1 MHDIPVKLD
10 DEKAAKATPF
20 PWDNVMA
27 FGFAVLKLSS
37 AEFWAMTP
45 REIAYAMR
53 AFAPRETI
61 PLSRDHLNRLMRRFP
76 DKEDKR

>member
-1 MHDIPVKLD
+1 MKAN
-10 DEKAAKATPF
+10 DEKSRQAPF

-45 REIAYAMR
+45 REMAHAMR
-53 AFAPRETI
+53 AFAPREI
-61 PLSRDHLNRLMRRFP
+61 APLSRDHLNRLMRRFP
-76 DKEDKR
+76 DKED